1 MRNNIEE
8 SQAAQHALFVNRKNA
23 LTSLILSGTI
33 FLLSGHASPAKE
45 RRSPLP
51 TLPGYSSVPVRYS
64 HWNKMLM
71 EAVVNGHRA
80 RFVVDTGAGY
90 SILDADRARA
100 LGVSPVGADS
110 PYGEFANLN
119 GVSYRVGYLNSLRA
133 GTMDFGSGPMALFEP
148 ANSDAAL
155 DSRLNGENEDG
166 ILGADILTR
175 YKAVINCY
183 TKTIFFKTSS
193 SEHLHVAR
201 FAESKHFVKVP
212 LREEVSRAFTVPA
225 SINGHPC
232 RLLVDTG
239 AFVTTFDLRRAK
251 EFGLS
256 FTGTKMKGSFADGI
270 SRQVAIGHVANL
282 RIGDYPV
289 PPQKLAA
296 SMLPDFALEQGQAKI
311 AGILG
316 MELLAASHGIIDFDS
331 MSLFLK

>member
-1 MRNNIEE
+1 M
-8 SQAAQHALFVNRKNA
+8 
-23 LTSLILSGTI
+23 LTGAIV
-33 FLLSGHASPAKE
+33 LLSGRALLAKE
-45 RRSPLP
+45 RRAPLP
-51 TLPGYSSVPVRYS
+51 SLPGYVAVPVHYS

-71 EAVVNGHRA
+71 DAVVNGRRA

-90 SILDADRARA
+90 SILDAGRAHS

-133 GTMDFGSGPMALFEP
+133 GAMDFGSGPMALFQP
-148 ANSDAAL
+148 ANEDAAL
-155 DSRLNGENEDG
+155 NSRLNSDNDAG
-166 ILGADILTR
+166 IIGADILTH

-183 TKTIFFKTSS
+183 TKTIFFKTSP
-193 SEHLHVAR
+193 SEHLHVVR
-201 FAESKHFVKVP
+201 FAASQHFIRIP

-239 AFVTTFDLRRAK
+239 AFVTTFDLRHAK

-256 FTGTKMKGSFADGI
+256 FTGTRMSGSFADGI
-270 SRQVAIGHVANL
+270 SRQVAIGKVGNL
-282 RIGDYPV
+282 RIGEYQV

-296 SMLPDFALEQGQAKI
+296 SVLPEFALEQGQVKI

-316 MELLAASHGIIDFDS
+316 MELLAVSHGIIDFDS

>member
-1 MRNNIEE
+1 MKKK
-8 SQAAQHALFVNRKNA
+8 AF
-23 LTSLILSGTI
+23 LTGLILTETI
-33 FLLSGHASPAKE
+33 FLLGVHALPAKE
-45 RRSPLP
+45 ISARLP
-51 TLPGYSSVPVRYS
+51 SLRGYSSVPVRYS
-64 HWNKMLM
+64 EWNKMLM
-71 EAVVNGHRA
+71 DATVNGHRA

-90 SILDADRARA
+90 SILDADRARK
-100 LGVSPVGADS
+100 LGVSPVGSDS

-133 GTMDFGSGPMALFEP
+133 GKMDFGGGPVALFEP

-166 ILGADILTR
+166 IIGADILTR

-183 TKTIFFKTSS
+183 TKRIFFKTSS
-193 SEHLHVAR
+193 SEQVAR
-201 FAESKHFVKVP
+201 FAESRHFVRVP

-239 AFVTTFDLRRAK
+239 AFVTTFDLKRAK

-256 FTGTKMKGSFADGI
+256 FTSTKMRGSFADGI
-270 SRQVAIGHVANL
+270 SRKVAVGSVANL
-282 RIGDYPV
+282 RIGDYRV
-289 PPQKLAA
+289 PPQTLAA
-296 SMLPDFALEQGQAKI
+296 SVLPDFAIEQGEAKI

-316 MELLAASHGIIDFDS
+316 MELLAVSQGIIDFDS

>member
-1 MRNNIEE
+1 M
-8 SQAAQHALFVNRKNA
+8 AQDAKDMLSNLPRKSL
-23 LTSLILSGTI
+23 LTISTLTATI
-33 FLLSGHASPAKE
+33 FLLTDHNLAAKE
-45 RRSPLP
+45 RRASLP
-51 TLPGYSSVPVRYS
+51 SLPGYAAVPVRYS
-64 HWNKMLM
+64 DWNKMLM
-71 EAVVNGHRA
+71 DAVVNGHRA
-80 RFVVDTGAGY
+80 RFIVDTGAGY

-100 LGVSPVGADS
+100 FGVSPVGSDS

-119 GVSYRVGYLNSLRA
+119 GVSYRVGYLNSLRSGA
-133 GTMDFGSGPMALFEP
+133 MDFGSGPMALFQP
-148 ANSDAAL
+148 ANADAAL

-166 ILGADILTR
+166 IIGADILTR

-183 TKTIFFKTSS
+183 TKTIFFKTGR
-193 SEHLHVAR
+193 SEQLHVVR
-201 FAESKHFVKVP
+201 FAESQHFVRVP

-225 SINGHPC
+225 SINGHAC

-256 FTGTKMKGSFADGI
+256 FIGTRMHGSFADGV
-270 SRQVAIGHVANL
+270 SRRVAIGNVSDL
-282 RIGDYPV
+282 RIGDYKV

-296 SMLPDFALEQGQAKI
+296 SMLPDFAVEQGQAKI

-316 MELLAASHGIIDFDS
+316 MEVLARSHGIIDFDS

>member
-1 MRNNIEE
+1 M
-8 SQAAQHALFVNRKNA
+8 
-23 LTSLILSGTI
+23 LIGAI
-33 FLLSGHASPAKE
+33 VLLSGRALLAKE
-45 RRSPLP
+45 RRDPLP
-51 TLPGYSSVPVRYS
+51 SLPGYVAVPVHYS

-90 SILDADRARA
+90 SILDAGRARS
-100 LGVSPVGADS
+100 LGVSPVGANS

-119 GVSYRVGYLNSLRA
+119 GVRYRVGFLNSLRA
-133 GTMDFGSGPMALFEP
+133 GAMDFGSGPMALFQP
-148 ANSDAAL
+148 ADADGGL
-155 DSRLNGENEDG
+155 NSRLNGENADG
-166 ILGADILTR
+166 IIGADILTR
-175 YKAVINCY
+175 YKALINCY

-201 FAESKHFVKVP
+201 FAASENFIKIP
-212 LREEVSRAFTVPA
+212 LREEVSRAFTIPA

-239 AFVTTFDLRRAK
+239 AFVTTLDLRHAK

-256 FTGTKMKGSFADGI
+256 FTGTRMNGSFADGI
-270 SRQVAIGHVANL
+270 SRQVAIGKVAHL
-282 RIGDYPV
+282 KIGDYQV

-296 SMLPDFALEQGQAKI
+296 SVLPDFALEQGEAKI

-316 MELLAASHGIIDFDS
+316 MELLAVSHGIIDFES
-331 MSLFLK
+331 MN